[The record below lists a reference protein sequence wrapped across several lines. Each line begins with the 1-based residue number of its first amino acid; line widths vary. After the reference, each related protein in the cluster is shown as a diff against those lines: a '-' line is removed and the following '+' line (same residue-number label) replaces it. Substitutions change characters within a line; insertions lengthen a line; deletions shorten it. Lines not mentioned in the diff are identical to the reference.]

1 MTFIQAESYFCNT
14 LRSKKVRK
22 VRKVRKVG
30 NNSNSYISTFPT
42 LITQHSSSKL
52 YGSGM

>member
-1 MTFIQAESYFCNT
+1 MTFIQAESYFCNK

-22 VRKVRKVG
+22 VRKVG
-30 NNSNSYISTFPT
+30 SNYSSYISTSKT